1 MDRELVSVLM
11 VNYNRGDN
19 NWREHQKCAGT
30 DIYGFRVDYCR

>member
-11 VNYNRGDN
+11 VNYNRGQQL
-19 NWREHQKCAGT
+19 REYQKCAGT